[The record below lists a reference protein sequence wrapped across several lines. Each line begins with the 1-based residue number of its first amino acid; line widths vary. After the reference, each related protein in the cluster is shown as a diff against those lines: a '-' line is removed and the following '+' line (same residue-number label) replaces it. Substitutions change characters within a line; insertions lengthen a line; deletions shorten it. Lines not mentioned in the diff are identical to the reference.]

1 MFFVNLLCPGVRAK
15 GGSRLG
21 GHTRGP
27 PPMAPALAG
36 THADGVRIRAFCVSR
51 HWTFPFAGGEL
62 AHRGTC
68 PTLVLYLFKE
78 INPPKS
84 KYTHTLRGLGGA
96 GGSNNYHENMKYFA
110 KTSSRECYR
119 FRRMITHTGP
129 TCQEGRKAPEGSS
142 RG

>member
-1 MFFVNLLCPGVRAK
+1 MMRYDGVRTIRAAGTGIIFNCVYIHALILMFFVNLLCPGVRAK

-27 PPMAPALAG
+27 PPMAPAWAG

-78 INPPKS
+78 ITPPNQS
-84 KYTHTLRGLGGA
+84 ILTLLA
-96 GGSNNYHENMKYFA
+96 IDLAQMD
-110 KTSSRECYR
+110 SS
-119 FRRMITHTGP
+119 
-129 TCQEGRKAPEGSS
+129 Q
-142 RG
+142 